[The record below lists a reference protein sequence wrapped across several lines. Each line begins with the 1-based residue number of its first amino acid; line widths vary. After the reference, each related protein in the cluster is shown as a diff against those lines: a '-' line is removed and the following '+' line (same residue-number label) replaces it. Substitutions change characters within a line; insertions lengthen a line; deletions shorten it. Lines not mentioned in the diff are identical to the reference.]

1 MYRIEKRDW
10 GFFLTF
16 SGVISEAETA
26 NWLEESREKLVGVSE
41 PFCVFVDMRSLIPL
55 SRAAQVHILEG
66 QKNYREEGMERSVVI
81 LSSPVIAA
89 QFRRIGGETGIG
101 RWERYVDS
109 TAVENWKEVGMD
121 WLLKGI
127 DPDEAREEIKTGPL
141 SVKS

>member
-10 GFFLTF
+10 GYFLTF
-16 SGVISEAETA
+16 SGVISETEMAQ
-26 NWLEESREKLVGVSE
+26 WLEESRRALVGVSA
-41 PFCVFVDMRSLIPL
+41 PFGVFVDMRSLVPL
-55 SRAAQVHILEG
+55 SRAAQVHMLEG
-66 QKNYREEGMERSVVI
+66 QKDYRKLGMERSVVV

-109 TAVENWKEVGMD
+109 TAVENWEEVGMN

-127 DPDEAREEIKTGPL
+127 DPDETRSEIKTGPL
-141 SVKS
+141 SVET